1 MKLVFDQMIAESADG
16 RTKSVNGGRDLQQ
29 ARKLEKQGLARV
41 EHLYRTFCGYGKS
54 YNIGYVCNTYEVTF
68 I

>member
-16 RTKSVNGGRDLQQ
+16 RTKSMSGGRDLQQ

-41 EHLYRTFCGYGKS
+41 RHLGRTFCGYGQS
-54 YNIGYVCNTYEVTF
+54 YDIGYVLNTYEVTF